1 REQYIESLRQLKLN
15 VYMFGEKIEN
25 PVDHPMIRPSMNS
38 VAETYAAA
46 EMAEYDELMSAR
58 SNLTGEKVNRFT
70 HLHQSTEDLINKVKM
85 QRMLGQ
91 RTASCFQRCVGLD
104 AANAIYS
111 TTYEMDRAK
120 GTHYFENFV
129 N

>member
-1 REQYIESLRQLKLN
+1 MMTRDQYIESLRQLKLN

-46 EMAEYDELMSAR
+46 EMAEYDELMSAT

-91 RTASCFQRCVGLD
+91 
-104 AANAIYS
+104 
-111 TTYEMDRAK
+111 
-120 GTHYFENFV
+120 
-129 N
+129 